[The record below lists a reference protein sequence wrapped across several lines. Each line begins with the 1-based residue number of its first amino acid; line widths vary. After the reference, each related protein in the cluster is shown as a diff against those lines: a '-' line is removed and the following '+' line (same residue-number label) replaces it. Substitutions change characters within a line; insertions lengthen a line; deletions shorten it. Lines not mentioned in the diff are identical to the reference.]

1 MTGESLT
8 ETIQGEEELSMS
20 TVKLSQWEMMLLEAA
35 RANGFVDEEI
45 IHKLRTDN
53 RTAFAE
59 VEDGRFDFSDLFE
72 LAQQDPH
79 TMETAIRE
87 GYQIKF
93 TTINGVKFLLNK
105 RYGLSA
111 ETDYAVQETSLDQ
124 IRLADDA
131 LAAVNTTLSP
141 NWRIV
146 ELEKLP
152 SHKETVVRIELA
164 R

>member
-1 MTGESLT
+1 
-8 ETIQGEEELSMS
+8 MS
-20 TVKLSQWEMMLLEAA
+20 TVKLSQWEMMLLESA
-35 RANGFVDEEI
+35 RASGFVDEEI

-53 RTAFAE
+53 RAAFAQ
-59 VEDGRFDFSDLFE
+59 VEGGRYDFSDLFE
-72 LAQQDPH
+72 LAQQDPL
-79 TMETAIRE
+79 TIEAAIRE

-111 ETDYAVQETSLDQ
+111 ETDYAVQEAALDQ
-124 IRLADDA
+124 IRLKDDA
-131 LAAVNTTLSP
+131 LAAVHSTLSP

-146 ELEKLP
+146 ELEKVP
-152 SHKETVVRIELA
+152 ANKETVVRIELA